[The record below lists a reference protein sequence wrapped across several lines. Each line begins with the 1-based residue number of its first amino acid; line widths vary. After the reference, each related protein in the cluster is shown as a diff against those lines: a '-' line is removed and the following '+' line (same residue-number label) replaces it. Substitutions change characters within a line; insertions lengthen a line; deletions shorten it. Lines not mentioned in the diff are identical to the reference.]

1 MMKIGW
7 SLYTKKDDLW
17 ILVIRSKYK
26 CENDIV
32 PLMNSKRSDSN
43 LRRGIY
49 SSRENVQ
56 NNLAWNIGDG
66 TSIDFWKHEW
76 VPFRGKL
83 LGIASCP
90 IPVDRVSNKVCL
102 YTNQN
107 GEWNLK
113 QLQSLLPTQVLDI
126 LRTIP
131 PPIA

>member
-1 MMKIGW
+1 
-7 SLYTKKDDLW
+7 
-17 ILVIRSKYK
+17 
-26 CENDIV
+26 
-32 PLMNSKRSDSN
+32 MNSKRSDSN

-66 TSIDFWKHEW
+66 TSVDFWKHEW

-107 GEWNLK
+107 AYISSLDNNALCDDPLYSAIWNWRGPERVRVLLWKIGVNVFLK
-113 QLQSLLPTQVLDI
+113 NENRCS
-126 LRTIP
+126 
-131 PPIA
+131 